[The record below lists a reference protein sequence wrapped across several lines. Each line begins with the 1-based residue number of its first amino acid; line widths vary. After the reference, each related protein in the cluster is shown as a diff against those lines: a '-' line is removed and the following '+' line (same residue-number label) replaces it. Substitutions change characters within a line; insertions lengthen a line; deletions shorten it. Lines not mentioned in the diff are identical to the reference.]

1 MRGYGQ
7 RVLLE
12 RGHPFEIEIAAVK
25 FFDIVAAGRKPKWD
39 RLLIVG
45 RVHRD
50 EGVLRAL
57 VSGKQEQP
65 EALVSVPMVEEEQR
79 PASNM
84 TASGADAK
92 ELSDQRDGRAPGAII
107 KVIPAKRTKQ

>member
-1 MRGYGQ
+1 MRLRLGPDATVVGRYRQ
-7 RVLLE
+7 RLLLQ
-12 RGHPFEIEIAAVK
+12 RSDASEIEIAAVQL
-25 FFDIVAAGRKPKWD
+25 FDIVAAGRKPKWD

-65 EALVSVPMVEEEQR
+65 EALVWSQWLKKNSVPPR
-79 PASNM
+79 
-84 TASGADAK
+84 
-92 ELSDQRDGRAPGAII
+92 I
-107 KVIPAKRTKQ
+107 

>member
-1 MRGYGQ
+1 MQ
-7 RVLLE
+7 L
-12 RGHPFEIEIAAVK
+12 
-25 FFDIVAAGRKPKWD
+25 FDIVAADRKPKWD

-50 EGVLRAL
+50 EGVLRAI

-65 EALVSVPMVEEEQR
+65 EALVSAPMVEEEQR
-79 PASNM
+79 AASNM

-92 ELSDQRDGRAPGAII
+92 ELSNKPDGRAPGAII
-107 KVIPAKRTKQ
+107 KVIPAKRPKQ

>member
-1 MRGYGQ
+1 MGTMQ
-7 RVLLE
+7 
-12 RGHPFEIEIAAVK
+12 
-25 FFDIVAAGRKPKWD
+25 FFDIVAARRKPKWD
-39 RLLIVG
+39 RLLIFG
-45 RVHRD
+45 RVDCD

-107 KVIPAKRTKQ
+107 KVIPAKRPKQ